1 MQDRVRS
8 LTMASQTYEQR
19 IENERRHL
27 AEQRNSLQEKYEQE
41 VKARK
46 ELEEKLGVLDT
57 KHRRPRSQNRGRGRA
72 QGTLHANGREFG
84 PLKANNSNNGNSNTR
99 APAFLANNAVGSIQR
114 RKSYLPIPSRPSTP
128 IRPPSNREPGSSSST
143 LNSSV
148 HSTFTQASRRTNE
161 SFSST
166 ETYNDGSGSPGSLK
180 TVKPPPS
187 PTVILRPAPRPTLGK
202 ASTTLGI
209 ERAPGAQVEKPSWAN
224 IVGSSSHI

>member
-1 MQDRVRS
+1 
-8 LTMASQTYEQR
+8 MASQTYEHR

-27 AEQRNSLQEKYEQE
+27 AEQRNSLQDKYDQE

-46 ELEEKLGVLDT
+46 ELEEKLRVLDT
-57 KHRRPRSQNRGRGRA
+57 KNRRPRSQNRGRGRA
-72 QGTLHANGREFG
+72 QGTLHANVRESG
-84 PLKANNSNNGNSNTR
+84 PAKANNSSNGNSNTR
-99 APAFLANNAVGSIQR
+99 ASPFLADTAVVNIQR

-143 LNSSV
+143 LNGSV
-148 HSTFTQASRRTNE
+148 HSTFSQASRRTNE

-166 ETYNDGSGSPGSLK
+166 ETFNGRSTSPGSLK
-180 TVKPPPS
+180 TVKPSS
-187 PTVILRPAPRPTLGK
+187 PTVLLRPAPRPTLGK

-209 ERAPGAQVEKPSWAN
+209 ERAPGVQMEKPSWAN